1 ARLRAFAAGEP
12 GLDVS
17 GVGRSLATGRAV
29 LENRAVVLGGSA
41 EELGRGLDALAA
53 GGVAAEVIEGVAGAG
68 GKVAFVFPGQGSQ
81 WAAMGAGLWAES
93 AVFAGR

>member
-29 LENRAVVLGGSA
+29 LENRAVVLGDSLA
-41 EELGRGLDALAA
+41 ELDLALRELVE
-53 GGVAAEVIEGVAGAG
+53 GGPATQVIEGLAGSG

-81 WAAMGAGLWAES
+81 WAAMAVELLECS
-93 AVFAGR
+93 AVFAER